1 MIHQFVTRARAAG
14 PSRLNF
20 LQIQRAGRF
29 QLMPMWMERT
39 GNVVG
44 QGRYRASSPAII
56 MLALG
61 LGRAILGGQN
71 PSPGVSKL
79 AEGRRVYSEKCVGCH
94 GADAR
99 GTEQAPGLIG
109 DRQKVSRSIPK
120 LRDLIRRGIP
130 GTGMP
135 PFDLPAAQ
143 LDALAVFVYSLNSGA
158 ANSLVPGQPQAG
170 KAFFFGKG
178 KCSSCHMV
186 FGNGR
191 PLGPDLSNLG
201 HEMTPHEIREALL
214 DPSAHV
220 TPGYELATVELRNGE
235 NLRGFVRSQSNF
247 DLRLEDLEGRLHL
260 LQEGQIAAVREEKQ
274 SVMSPLSASPQELQ
288 DLMAYLSRL
297 TGVKPGV
304 LEFSGPR
311 ERNDIDF
318 ERILNPKPGDWLT
331 FNGNLSANRY
341 SNLSQINRGNVNQ
354 LSVKWILTVPLWK
367 QFLPDTD
374 YYHENM
380 KYFGLEVTPL
390 VADGVMYLTGPHQAF
405 ALDALTGR
413 KIWEYSRPRTPGV
426 VSDASL
432 GTNRGMGIL
441 GDKVFMA
448 TDNAH
453 LVAVNRTTGKPVWEV
468 VMPDALQKYGST
480 VAPLVV
486 KDLVVAGVSGGDW
499 GIRGFLAA
507 YKADTGQ
514 RAWRVWTVPA
524 KGEPGIET
532 WRGSEPKLGGGATW
546 LTGSYDP
553 DTDTLFW
560 PTGNPFPDSDDRD
573 RPGDNLFT
581 NCILALDPNNGKLK
595 WYYQFTPHD
604 VHDMDST
611 EPPVLVNTRYH
622 GQDRKLLLFANRN
635 GFFYVLDRT
644 NGQVLLGKPFVSKVT
659 WASGIGSDGRPQPL
673 VEGDVSCPEAA
684 TNWNATAFSPATRL
698 YYVMAL
704 EKCVRRVSS
713 HGGDMEQPPE
723 APAKKYLRALDIESG
738 KIVWEMPQIGPAE
751 GKRNAGVL
759 ATAGGLLFYGDPNGD
774 FVALDER
781 DGKPLWHF
789 PTSGENKSSPMTYLV
804 DGKQFIAVAIG
815 PNIICFGL
823 PEAN

>member
-1 MIHQFVTRARAAG
+1 M
-14 PSRLNF
+14 
-20 LQIQRAGRF
+20 
-29 QLMPMWMERT
+29 
-39 GNVVG
+39 
-44 QGRYRASSPAII
+44 I

-61 LGRAILGGQN
+61 LGPVVLGGQN
-71 PSPGVSKL
+71 PPHGVSKL
-79 AEGRRVYSEKCVGCH
+79 AEGQRVYAKHCVGCH

-99 GTEQAPGLIG
+99 GAEQAPGLIG
-109 DRQKVSRSIPK
+109 NLQAKSRSVAQ
-120 LRDLIRRGIP
+120 LRELIRHGVP
-130 GTGMP
+130 ETGMP
-135 PFDLPAAQ
+135 PFNLTAAQ
-143 LDALAVFVYSLNSGA
+143 LDALAVFVHSLNSGA
-158 ANSLVPGQPQAG
+158 ANTPVPGDPAAG
-170 KAFFFGKG
+170 RSLFFGKA

-186 FGNGR
+186 LGNGS

-201 HEMTPHEIREALL
+201 QDMSLDEIRKTLVH
-214 DPSAHV
+214 PSAHI
-220 TPGYELATVELRNGE
+220 TPGYEVATVELRNGE
-235 NLRGFVRSQSNF
+235 TLRGFIRSRSNF

-260 LQEGQIAAVREEKQ
+260 LQEGQITAVREEKQ
-274 SVMSPLSASPQELQ
+274 SVMPPWNASPEELQ
-288 DLMAYLSRL
+288 DLLAYLSRL
-297 TGVKPGV
+297 SGVKPGA
-304 LEFSGPR
+304 LELSGPS

-318 ERILNPKPGDWLT
+318 GRILNPRPGDWLT
-331 FNGNLSANRY
+331 FNGSLNANRY
-341 SNLSQINRGNVNQ
+341 SNLSQVNKGNVNH
-354 LSVKWILTVPLWK
+354 LTPKWIFTVPLWK

-390 VADGVMYLTGPHQAF
+390 VADGVMYVTGPHQAL

-413 KIWEYSRPRTPGV
+413 EIWEYSRPRTPGL

-432 GTNRGMGIL
+432 GTNRGVAIL
-441 GDKVFMA
+441 GEKVFMA
-448 TDNAH
+448 TDSAH
-453 LVAVNRTTGKPVWEV
+453 LVALNRITGQPVWEV
-468 VMPDALQKYGST
+468 VMPDSPQKYGST
-480 VAPLVV
+480 AAPLVV

-514 RAWRVWTVPA
+514 RVWRVWTVPA

-532 WRGSEPKLGGGATW
+532 WKGSEPKLGGGATW

-553 DTDTLFW
+553 ETDTLFW

-573 RPGDNLFT
+573 RPGDNLYT
-581 NCILALDPNNGKLK
+581 NCILALNPDTGKLK

-604 VHDMDST
+604 VHDMDSN

-622 GQDRKLLLFANRN
+622 GQDRKLLLLANRN

-644 NGQVLLGKPFVSKVT
+644 NGQVLLGKQFVSKVT
-659 WASGIGSDGRPQPL
+659 WASGIGPDGRPQTL

-684 TNWNATAFSPATRL
+684 TNWNATAFSPVTRL
-698 YYVMAL
+698 YYVMAF
-704 EKCVRRVSS
+704 EKCVRQVSYHRS
-713 HGGDMEQPPE
+713 DVEQPPE
-723 APAKKYLRALDIESG
+723 APGKKYLRALDIESG
-738 KIVWEMPQIGPAE
+738 KIVWEMPQIGPAD

-789 PTSGENKSSPMTYLV
+789 PAGGGNKSSPMTYMV

-823 PEAN
+823 PEAD